1 MTKPQHL
8 GFKQELRT
16 HSWMIRKYQIEIPTV
31 FARKQKVL
39 CNILLRLDR
48 NFPELV
54 LPQKPAYLPLGIDT
68 CEKVLECWG
77 KTGSEQLFLL
87 VAPFNFTLWQSPVQ
101 SNLHHGLSKTMAMP
115 LFNAERSGI
124 CKIPCFHLLS
134 ICYGV
139 RTAACPPRH
148 PDVPPLAAQASCH
161 LPPLF
166 WEMIS
171 ATVAWASHSHCSSS
185 PDFISSHLSL
195 WHVWASFHSTP
206 RRIFHFLLEKS
217 QS

>member
-1 MTKPQHL
+1 
-8 GFKQELRT
+8 
-16 HSWMIRKYQIEIPTV
+16 MIRKYQIEIPTV

-87 VAPFNFTLWQSPVQ
+87 VAPFKFTLWQSPIQ
-101 SNLHHGLSKTMAMP
+101 SNLHHGLSKIMAMP
-115 LFNAERSGI
+115 MFNAERPGI
-124 CKIPCFHLLS
+124 CKIPFSSAIRLLWS
-134 ICYGV
+134 
-139 RTAACPPRH
+139 PHSSLPS
-148 PDVPPLAAQASCH
+148 QASHCASTSFSSF
-161 LPPLF
+161 LSPTTL
-166 WEMIS
+166 ILRDDLCNCS
-171 ATVAWASHSHCSSS
+171 LSCSSHSHCSSS

-206 RRIFHFLLEKS
+206 RRIFHFLLEKP